1 MPFQKGKS
9 GNPGGRP
16 KKLAELQ
23 ELYRENSVE
32 LRDRLLEL
40 AYDDDGRVAVA
51 AIKEMNDRGWGKP
64 TQPISGPDGGA
75 IPIDANLAKLTAE
88 QLEQLERIR
97 RAMAGE

>member
-1 MPFQKGKS
+1 MRFQKGKS

-40 AYDDDGRVAVA
+40 AYDADGRVAVA
-51 AIKEMNDRGWGKP
+51 AIKELNDRAWGKP
-64 TQPISGPDGGA
+64 TQPISGPNGGA
-75 IPIDANLAKLTAE
+75 LPIDVSLSKLTPE

-97 RAMAGE
+97 KSAAGE